1 MRTYENRKHARY
13 TPASNTCTK
22 AAPGT
27 TPHLGTLRTTGE
39 SDLLSDSILSVE
51 GFHSHFTYTDHHH
64 YHLLLYIDRLF
75 YVDFESIYIVCAVME
90 NMSNTTSELSS
101 WAKKNQGAGGNG
113 RRGKMPIRQSPEP
126 DDLDRVNNL

>member
-39 SDLLSDSILSVE
+39 SVLLSDSILSVE

-101 WAKKNQGAGGNG
+101 WAKKTKG
-113 RRGKMPIRQSPEP
+113 REATAEEAKCRFASLPSLMTWTG
-126 DDLDRVNNL
+126 